1 MKKYVFFAAVAL
13 LLVACKSKCVDCDV
27 EMPSHELSPEQV
39 EAFLALPDTASG
51 VVMTPDSL
59 FVEPEMFVERDSR
72 AGDVDVFAW
81 VLNITVVVA
90 LLLLAALAWL
100 LLSAGGYRKR
110 TMSESWVDLGLPS
123 GRLWKSVDEDGTFSF
138 DEATEKFGAEMPSIE
153 DWKEL
158 SGCCRWTWKWLRK
171 GYVVTGPNGNSI
183 FLPTGVFV
191 DKNGHRNGIY
201 WSSDVDADEEYG
213 RVVVFCRGSVEPA
226 REEFVHFASR
236 NLKLSVRL
244 CNWSAVKK

>member
-1 MKKYVFFAAVAL
+1 MKKFVLFVAVAL

-27 EMPSHELSPEQV
+27 EMPSEELSPEQV
-39 EAFLALPDTASG
+39 EAFLALPDTASV

-72 AGDVDVFAW
+72 AGDVDVFGWA
-81 VLNITVVVA
+81 LNITVVVG
-90 LLLLAALAWL
+90 LLLLAVLAWL

-123 GRLWKSVDEDGTFSF
+123 GRLWKSVNEDDTYTF
-138 DEATEKFGAEMPSIE
+138 DEAVEKFGDELPSAE

-158 SGCCRWTWKWLRK
+158 FEHCMWIRVWIRK
-171 GYVVTGPNGNSI
+171 GVVVAGPNGKSI
-183 FLPTGVFV
+183 FFPAGKFY
-191 DKNGHRNGIY
+191 DKKFRRKSIF
-201 WSSDVDADEEYG
+201 WSSTDNGDKESG
-213 RVVVFCRGSVEPA
+213 RVICISR
-226 REEFVHFASR
+226 REAELDAVSKKS
-236 NLKLSVRL
+236 NKLNVRL